1 MNPNKPA
8 SRNELV
14 SPSRYA
20 TMARR
25 HYEMWLGDQLSLI
38 PESERDSFYSTLGDQ
53 IAEQVESVEMAL
65 RGPDP
70 AGESFMERLG
80 RFNMAHLQAEEMALA
95 EMLPAPEEDAEQPVA
110 PVMDDLEIIVRH
122 KLDPEAEDP
131 EARLSQQAQLDYWR
145 QYYRQLGRR
154 VGLD

>member
-1 MNPNKPA
+1 MAMNPNQPA
-8 SRNELV
+8 SRNESV
-14 SPSRYA
+14 SPSRYE
-20 TMARR
+20 T
-25 HYEMWLGDQLSLI
+25 WLGDQLSLI

-53 IAEQVESVEMAL
+53 IAEQVENLEMML

-70 AGESFMERLG
+70 VGESFMERLG

-95 EMLPAPEEDAEQPVA
+95 EMLPAPEQDAEQPVA
-110 PVMDDLEIIVRH
+110 PVMDDLEIIVHH

-131 EARLSQQAQLDYWR
+131 ETRLSHQGQLDYWR